1 LLHAF
6 TGLAALFGETVA
18 TLSVWSATLLNRSVA
33 LSFRFEIWFDA

>member
-18 TLSVWSATLLNRSVA
+18 TLSVWSATLLNPLGCFVFQIRDLV
-33 LSFRFEIWFDA
+33 